1 MTNDASS
8 VQRPD
13 ADIPT
18 TLLGRYLGSETAA
31 DEERRRNAL
40 RHREELRAG
49 LARDLRRLEREQEST
64 PRDSGSLWR
73 EVRLLRDGLAE
84 LRAEVRRIAAETA
97 AETTRQALADELPE
111 AVRYLITAD
120 HGGSQRNGTAETI
133 AR

>member
-1 MTNDASS
+1 MANADGP
-8 VQRPD
+8 VQPSD
-13 ADIPT
+13 DDIPK

-40 RHREELRAG
+40 WHREELRAG

-97 AETTRQALADELPE
+97 AETTRQVLSDELPE
-111 AVRYLITAD
+111 AVRYLNAAD
-120 HGGSQRNGTAETI
+120 HGGSQRNGT
-133 AR
+133 